1 MDGTYID
8 FEKKINYWIIIDV
21 GQILET
27 DKRNMVVPELAAR
40 YDLKCVIGYR
50 ASYNTSNKKKISG
63 INKNAISSLYLS

>member
-1 MDGTYID
+1 MALFIYFRGSWTYRFANFMDGTYID

-50 ASYNTSNKKKISG
+50 ASYR
-63 INKNAISSLYLS
+63 L